1 MRACWQALLRNHLLV
16 LHTPHDPP
24 AAFAADHS
32 ISHNCTAIGGVPVL
46 PPALLPTRTP
56 ATMPSSV
63 QALLLTF
70 LEEHLYAGEVEEGW
84 VEAYPAYLVVL
95 TSGLGVLLAS
105 RLAEAKT
112 IGRTTTWLLQ
122 CMFAAKLAMLL
133 LPEVSFEPS
142 GIYLLSAC
150 SYLAGAQLYLKL
162 VGASTCKHSPTGQH
176 DCL

>member
-1 MRACWQALLRNHLLV
+1 MRASWQALLRDHLLM

-24 AAFAADHS
+24 AALAADHRS
-32 ISHNCTAIGGVPVL
+32 FKNAEQLVLYPDL
-46 PPALLPTRTP
+46 PPALLLTALSPP
-56 ATMPSSV
+56 LALAAIPSSM

-105 RLAEAKT
+105 RLAEANI

-133 LPEVSFEPS
+133 LPEVSSRPS
-142 GIYLLSAC
+142 GS
-150 SYLAGAQLYLKL
+150 
-162 VGASTCKHSPTGQH
+162 
-176 DCL
+176 

>member
-1 MRACWQALLRNHLLV
+1 
-16 LHTPHDPP
+16 
-24 AAFAADHS
+24 
-32 ISHNCTAIGGVPVL
+32 
-46 PPALLPTRTP
+46 
-56 ATMPSSV
+56 MPSV

-105 RLAEAKT
+105 RLAEAKI

-133 LPEVSFEPS
+133 LPEVSFRSS
-142 GIYLLSAC
+142 GSYCFAIASLL
-150 SYLAGAQLYLKL
+150 LAATWLGPYF
-162 VGASTCKHSPTGQH
+162 T
-176 DCL
+176 